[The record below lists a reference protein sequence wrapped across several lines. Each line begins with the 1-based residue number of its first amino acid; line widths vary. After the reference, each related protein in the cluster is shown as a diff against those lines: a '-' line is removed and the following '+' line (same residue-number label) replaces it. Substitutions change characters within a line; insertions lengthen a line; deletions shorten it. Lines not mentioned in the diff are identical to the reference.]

1 MNQFLDL
8 FSTLFDSFEYSMKGD
23 QVVMLIEGEKF
34 TFIPSQIVKPI
45 ESVPF
50 LDLAISNE
58 VFEELSN
65 RVGFYKYKNQS
76 KDQDFN
82 FEVKKNC
89 VSITD
94 PENKVWNFNRP

>member
-1 MNQFLDL
+1 ML
-8 FSTLFDSFEYSMKGD
+8 GD
-23 QVVMLIEGEKF
+23 NVEMIIEDTKF
-34 TFIPSQIVKPI
+34 QFIPTNLEKPSMSI
-45 ESVPF
+45 PF
-50 LDLAISNE
+50 LDLSISDE
-58 VFEELSN
+58 VFEELST

-82 FEVKKNC
+82 FSVKDKS